1 MKRIKPEEI
10 QNSIRNYVIH
20 RNLSA
25 NLNINDQTI
34 NEPNDQTST
43 STSSANK
50 TKNSQFIKNNTVD
63 LSIMA
68 LNDLALIESSINDY
82 YSFSFSSNDDKDYL
96 KQFEI
101 LKNFVRSEINEN
113 NDLEEL
119 IFPIF
124 IYLCI
129 DLVSMGFSIKE
140 FVKLV

>member
-20 RNLSA
+20 RNFSA
-25 NLNINDQTI
+25 NFLDTNINDQL
-34 NEPNDQTST
+34 NDQSST
-43 STSSANK
+43 TTSSANK
-50 TKNSQFIKNNTVD
+50 TKTNQFIKNNTVD
-63 LSIMA
+63 ISIMA

-82 YSFSFSSNDDKDYL
+82 YSFSFISNDETDYL

-101 LKNFVRSEINEN
+101 LKNFVRSQSNEN
-113 NDLEEL
+113 DDLEQL

-124 IYLCI
+124 VYLCI

-140 FVKLV
+140 FVK

>member
-20 RNLSA
+20 RNFSA
-25 NLNINDQTI
+25 NFLDTNINDQL
-34 NEPNDQTST
+34 NDQSST
-43 STSSANK
+43 TASSANK
-50 TKNSQFIKNNTVD
+50 TKTNQFIKNNTVD
-63 LSIMA
+63 ISIMA

-82 YSFSFSSNDDKDYL
+82 YSFSFISNDETDYL

-101 LKNFVRSEINEN
+101 LKNFVRSQSNEN
-113 NDLEEL
+113 DDLEQL

-124 IYLCI
+124 VYLCI

-140 FVKLV
+140 FVK

>member
-25 NLNINDQTI
+25 NFLDTNTDDQLNDQLSKTA
-34 NEPNDQTST
+34 
-43 STSSANK
+43 SSSVNK
-50 TKNSQFIKNNTVD
+50 TKNNQFLKNNTVD

-82 YSFSFSSNDDKDYL
+82 YSFSFCSTDETDYL
-96 KQFEI
+96 KQFKL
-101 LKNFVRSEINEN
+101 LKDFVRSQINEN
-113 NDLEEL
+113 NDLQEL

-124 IYLCI
+124 VYLCI

-140 FVKLV
+140 FVK